1 MTDPCCVLVTAHS
14 ALTLNFMSCN
24 LSTGML
30 NRSWTNRRRPCQRL
44 PLWNQLLYLDSGLEA
59 CPPIESI
66 VIDVLWVI
74 DMVTKGNKTLKFSRI
89 WLLHTLPQLPP
100 KYMPRSCP
108 PPLIDHLPTS
118 FNHCN
123 RYFTRKPNHSFKIWN
138 GSCYSS
144 AEDTLKAFHHIQIK
158 SQPSK

>member
-1 MTDPCCVLVTAHS
+1 MTDPCVLVTAHS

-30 NRSWTNRRRPCQRL
+30 NRSWTNRRRPCQCL
-44 PLWNQLLYLDSGLEA
+44 PLWSQLLYLDSGLEA

-108 PPLIDHLPTS
+108 PPLIDHLATHSTTVIDTS
-118 FNHCN
+118 QGSQVILLKYGMDHVILLLKTL
-123 RYFTRKPNHSFKIWN
+123 RRHSI
-138 GSCYSS
+138 
-144 AEDTLKAFHHIQIK
+144 T
-158 SQPSK
+158 SK